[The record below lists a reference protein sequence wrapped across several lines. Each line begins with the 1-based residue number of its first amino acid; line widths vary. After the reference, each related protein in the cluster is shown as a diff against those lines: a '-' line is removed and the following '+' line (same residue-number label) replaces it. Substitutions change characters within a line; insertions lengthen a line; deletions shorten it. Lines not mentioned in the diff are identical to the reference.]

1 MNWIFYNFFRDLR
14 IKKNKI
20 PGNNFKKRYKKI
32 RKNIILRSLIREIF
46 FTWISLKNSFYLNYK

>member
-1 MNWIFYNFFRDLR
+1 MLIIFIKTR